1 MNSDTIIEL
10 VEKVEQSVNDLN
22 EIIYA
27 EKKRS
32 VYAIQKFVRQSEF
45 FQAQAN
51 GLKPDCVV
59 VINAFEYN
67 NEEFCYLEGK
77 KFKIYRAF
85 QIKNSERVELY
96 LTDVVGENNVTT

>member
-45 FQAQAN
+45 FQA
-51 GLKPDCVV
+51 
-59 VINAFEYN
+59 
-67 NEEFCYLEGK
+67 
-77 KFKIYRAF
+77 
-85 QIKNSERVELY
+85 
-96 LTDVVGENNVTT
+96 